1 MTIQAVLFD
10 FIGTLVKE
18 RDPHTV
24 NRCFEQAFWD
34 MQLEVDH
41 EFIQQYRGRNK
52 KEVFELI
59 VKQKKLDSAIIPSLY
74 ASFKMRMEQEL
85 DNFVENDGVQDI
97 FNWLRS
103 NQIKVGVGTGLT
115 RDLFDLITEQLNWS
129 NHVFDYIGI
138 ADEVGAGRPNPVMI
152 FAMMKQLT
160 LSNKNLLIKVG
171 DTVSDIQE
179 GRNAGVMTV
188 ALDSGTQP
196 REQLMQ
202 ASPDF
207 IISTLSELRHILTN

>member
-1 MTIQAVLFD
+1 MIIQAVLFD

-59 VKQKKLDSAIIPSLY
+59 VLQKNLDPAIVPSLY
-74 ASFKMRMEQEL
+74 ASFKMRMKQEL

-97 FNWLRS
+97 FAWLQS
-103 NQIKVGVGTGLT
+103 KHVKVGVGTGLT

-129 NHVFDYIGI
+129 NHVFDYIGF
-138 ADEVGAGRPNPVMI
+138 AEEVGAGRPDPIMI
-152 FAMMKQLT
+152 YAMMQQLELT
-160 LSNKNLLIKVG
+160 DKSLFVKVG

-179 GRNAGVMTV
+179 GKNAGVITV

-196 REQLMQ
+196 REKLVQ
-202 ASPDF
+202 ANPDY
-207 IISTLSELRHILTN
+207 IISMLPELKNILAK